1 MTDQPTTQSVSN
13 NNMMTDNIVS
23 VLPNIFPFFTFEDIN
38 TILLRVNSQWCLQSL
53 RFLYQLL
60 HTPNRC
66 CLFNNIVFDAS
77 TGSRIFDFNDIKT
90 IRVVF
95 DTLYRKHFNLTQ
107 KDPKRLTLLYTHVP
121 IQYQNT
127 EPVAHKKNDPSSL
140 PSNDKNN
147 ALFQNV
153 VSSGSSSSTS
163 QLPQSPSSP
172 ALKPSQGSSNSLS
185 STNGGQNSTNLSNF
199 AQQQNA
205 SGGSGTTNTQPTS
218 GTATANNPNS
228 NTTAAPK
235 GLCGEEVTHMF
246 PLTAFNDSPDLGYQ
260 FTNYSCLYL
269 YDGHFVFVLYGNILG
284 CFDLLGHV
292 VRWSELVDEKLPTS
306 RRVNYMFVNAFTQT
320 ENSIIV
326 QLPQQVV
333 CFNKKNGM
341 KVNLILNDPI
351 TKFHMIN
358 EKRERVCCVS
368 SFTEIAGNR
377 KDEHFDGMCV
387 LIGENIVRDK
397 SIDFT
402 KLTSIWTEEQTKQVG
417 EARSSRTIA
426 FTGLSPSAH
435 DSHPSNALVPF
446 TITNT
451 LTNSR
456 DAQHLIIAPVTS
468 SEITQTTS
476 GTQKSYTSSSSSETT
491 RRTPSFGFIEKPKLY
506 IFDGNTLTV
515 TVSASGQSRDRQMLF
530 RPKKSPV
537 FCILNEYEGEMRIVN
552 REGKRT
558 HIINLKKICGDPKSK
573 QLKQLPFRDIT
584 NWHFLVG
591 EKPDIAIIQPDIGR
605 ILHLKDLLPSEIS
618 PDKIFIVEK
627 QTSETRPGISRLD
640 GIVTIQK
647 EEKLISYYEFVES
660 SSSILEGTFQLKWS
674 QTLSW
679 KKDAQF
685 MFEFSHIQHSIS
697 APLCPNSNEESR
709 VLVFSRQVI
718 DQRRFLTIQQ
728 RLDIQ
733 LIAVN
738 MKDGSI
744 RWQKVHECYHGS
756 GGDLSE
762 AEKGFDI
769 SFCKRFTCK
778 KGDDKLVI
786 TNPQLCL
793 VRSFFSPM
801 IKPDKGVAICV
812 AYKLEDGEI
821 LWNYNEKRKGAKIAD
836 DYIFNVEHQ
845 KGQNNPNNN
854 TEESEDGNDSDSENG
869 DHDGKKKG
877 GTKNAKSNNNKDCM
891 VM

>member
-1 MTDQPTTQSVSN
+1 MTDKQNTQSVN
-13 NNMMTDNIVS
+13 NNMTENIVS
-23 VLPNIFPFFTFEDIN
+23 VLPNIFPFFTFEEIN

-77 TGSRIFDFNDIKT
+77 TGSRIFDFNDIQT

-95 DTLYRKHFNLTQ
+95 DTLYRKHFHLTQ
-107 KDPKRLTLLYTHVP
+107 KDPKRLTLLYTHIP

-127 EPVAHKKNDPSSL
+127 EPVAHKKNDLSS
-140 PSNDKNN
+140 DKNN
-147 ALFQNV
+147 IQHSVGA
-153 VSSGSSSSTS
+153 S
-163 QLPQSPSSP
+163 QTANSLPQSPSSP
-172 ALKPSQGSSNSLS
+172 ALKQSHGSSNSLS
-185 STNGGQNSTNLSNF
+185 SNVSNNNNSNLPNF
-199 AQQQNA
+199 AQQLS
-205 SGGSGTTNTQPTS
+205 SGGGGSSSNQQQQSSGNTNTAQ
-218 GTATANNPNS
+218 ALQNNS
-228 NTTAAPK
+228 QK
-235 GLCGEEVTHMF
+235 GLSGEEVTHMF

-269 YDGHFVFVLYGNILG
+269 YDGHFVYVLYGNILG

-368 SFTEIAGNR
+368 SFTEIAGTR
-377 KDEHFDGMCV
+377 KNEHFDGMCV

-417 EARSSRTIA
+417 EPRSLRTVAI
-426 FTGLSPSAH
+426 TGLSPSAH

-446 TITNT
+446 SITNT

-456 DAQHLIIAPVTS
+456 DAQHVIVSPVTS

-476 GTQKSYTSSSSSETT
+476 GTQKSYSTSSSSGSNTETT
-491 RRTPSFGFIEKPKLY
+491 RKIPSFGFVEKPKLY

-537 FCILNEYEGEMRIVN
+537 FCILNEYEGEMRVVN

-573 QLKQLPFRDIT
+573 QLKQLQFKEIS
-584 NWHFLVG
+584 NWHFIVG
-591 EKPDIAIIQPDIGR
+591 ENPDLAIIQPDIGR
-605 ILHLKDLLPSEIS
+605 ILQLKELLPSEMS
-618 PDKIFIVEK
+618 PDKVFIVEK

-647 EEKLISYYEFVES
+647 DEKLISYYEFIENRS
-660 SSSILEGTFQLKWS
+660 NMLGGSFQLKWS

-685 MFEFSHIQHSIS
+685 MFEFSHIQHAIS
-697 APLCPNSNEESR
+697 EPLCPNSNEESR

-728 RLDIQ
+728 RLDVQ
-733 LIAVN
+733 LIAFN

-762 AEKGFDI
+762 AEKGFDL

-778 KGDDKLVI
+778 KGDDKLFI

-801 IKPDKGVAICV
+801 IKPDKGVAICS

-821 LWNYNEKRKGAKIAD
+821 LWSYNEKRKGVRMAD
-836 DYIFNVEHQ
+836 DYIFNVEQQ
-845 KGQNNPNNN
+845 KGQNNNQANNA
-854 TEESEDGNDSDSENG
+854 EESEDGNDSDSEGG
-869 DHDGKKKG
+869 DNDGKKKNG
-877 GTKNAKSNNNKDCM
+877 GKNAKHNNNKDCM